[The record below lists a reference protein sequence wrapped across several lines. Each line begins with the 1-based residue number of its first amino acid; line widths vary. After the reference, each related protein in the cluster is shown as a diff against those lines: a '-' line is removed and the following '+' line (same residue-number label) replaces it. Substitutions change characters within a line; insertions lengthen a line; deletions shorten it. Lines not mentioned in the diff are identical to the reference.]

1 MPNSTL
7 GEIEEQHKSKTNNT
21 RRLVFVA
28 YHDSTL
34 HQPVQEDEK
43 IQIGP
48 IMGVSFFD
56 ENKGDELKV
65 NNLSAP
71 VKFTLTTEVK
81 LKTINPMGAYCAYW
95 DKEDQAWGTEGCVQK
110 RLLYKEDSIS
120 IECSCDHLTD
130 FGVLF
135 DPDGR
140 PTPMWLQKDDKKFSK
155 NFQKLFQKF

>member
-1 MPNSTL
+1 MANSTL
-7 GEIEEQHKSKTNNT
+7 GEIEEKHKKTTNNT

-34 HQPVQEDEK
+34 HKPDEKHQDEK

-56 ENKGDELKV
+56 ENQGDELPVK
-65 NNLSAP
+65 NLSEP

-81 LKTINPMGAYCAYW
+81 LKTINPTSAYCAYW
-95 DKEDQAWGTEGCVQK
+95 NKKDQKWGTEGCVQK

-140 PTPMWLQKDDKKFSK
+140 PTPMWLQ
-155 NFQKLFQKF
+155 